1 MNPAAPGALTGRHF
15 LLALLVMAVWG
26 TNFVISKIALT
37 HLPPLLFA
45 ALRFLLAFLP
55 AAVFVK
61 RPVGVSWKNLAA
73 YGVLIG
79 VGQFGVMFF
88 AMTRFISPGLAS
100 LVIQMQAFFTIAL
113 AAVLMREKLRPY
125 QFVALALCAVGL
137 LLIVVRTD
145 ASATP
150 VGVVL
155 MLTAGLAWACAN
167 LVSRANGKVDML
179 GYVVWASAF
188 SLPPLFALSFIF
200 EGWSAIEAGLRS
212 ADAATWGAVVWQA
225 VGNTLFGYG
234 VWSWLLARYPAA
246 SIAPMSLLV
255 PVFGMGASA
264 LVLHEPLPAWKLEA
278 AGLLLVG
285 LLVNQTWPTLKARVF
300 SRAR

>member
-1 MNPAAPGALTGRHF
+1 MTAETASGSLTGRHF
-15 LLALLVMAVWG
+15 LLALLVMAIWG
-26 TNFVISKIALT
+26 TNFVISKVALS

-45 ALRFLLAFLP
+45 AFRFTLAFLP

-61 RPVGVSWKNLAA
+61 RPAGVTWRNLAA

-79 VGQFGVMFF
+79 VGQFGIMFF
-88 AMTRFISPGLAS
+88 AMSRFISPGLAS

-113 AAVLMREKLRPY
+113 AAVLMHERLRPY
-125 QFVALALCAVGL
+125 QFVALGLCALGL
-137 LLIVVRTD
+137 VLIISRTD

-155 MLTAGLAWACAN
+155 MLAAGLSWACAN

-179 GYVVWASAF
+179 GYVVWASVF
-188 SLPPLFALSFIF
+188 SLPPLFALSFLF
-200 EGWSAIEAGLRS
+200 EGWPAISAGLRS
-212 ADAATWGAVVWQA
+212 ADLVTWTAVVWQA
-225 VGNTLFGYG
+225 VGNTLFGYA

-255 PVFGMGASA
+255 PVFGMGTSA

-285 LLVNQTWPTLKARVF
+285 LLVNQTWPTLQARF